1 MKRLF
6 LFLFVI
12 MLTGCTKGE
21 NSYPTIQDKLM
32 AMESYSTDC
41 KLTYISNKGETVY
54 ETKQIAAQD
63 GRYRI
68 ETQKPD
74 EYKNNIV
81 MFDGKMVWHYN
92 PNLENNKISVNPP
105 DKAARR
111 EILIFS
117 FMENYVKS
125 KDVGVETANL
135 DESRCTVL
143 EAKLAGNNKLLSTEK
158 LWIDNETQTPL
169 QLVIYDENNK
179 ERIVAEFSNFVY
191 NCNLDEKDFK
201 INKQGV

>member
-6 LFLFVI
+6 LFLCI
-12 MLTGCTKGE
+12 LILTGCTKSQ

-32 AMESYSTDC
+32 AMENYSTDC

-54 ETKQIAAQD
+54 ETKHKAERD

-68 ETQKPD
+68 ETSKPD
-74 EYKNNIV
+74 EYKDNIV

-92 PNLENNKISVNPP
+92 PNLKDNKISINPQ
-105 DKAARR
+105 DKASRR
-111 EILIFS
+111 EILLFS
-117 FMENYVKS
+117 FIENYVKS

-143 EAKLAGNNKLLSTEK
+143 EAKLAGNSKLLSTEK
-158 LWIDNETQTPL
+158 LWVDNESQNPL
-169 QLVIYDENNK
+169 RLVIYDENNK

-191 NCNLDEKDFK
+191 NCNLDEKDFQIDK
-201 INKQGV
+201 

>member
-12 MLTGCTKGE
+12 MLTGCTKE
-21 NSYPTIQDKLM
+21 ANSYPTIQDKLM

-54 ETKQIAAQD
+54 ETKQIAVQD

-81 MFDGKMVWHYN
+81 MFDGKMVWQYN

-143 EAKLAGNNKLLSTEK
+143 EAKLAGNNKLLSSEK

-191 NCNLDEKDFK
+191 NCSLDEKDFK
-201 INKQGV
+201 INK

>member
-6 LFLFVI
+6 LFLCI
-12 MLTGCTKGE
+12 LILTGCTKSQ

-54 ETKQIAAQD
+54 ETKHKAERD

-68 ETQKPD
+68 ETSKPD
-74 EYKNNIV
+74 EYKDNIV

-92 PNLENNKISVNPP
+92 PNLKDNKISINPQ
-105 DKAARR
+105 DKASRR
-111 EILIFS
+111 EILLFS
-117 FMENYVKS
+117 FIENYVKS

-143 EAKLAGNNKLLSTEK
+143 EAKLAGNSKLLSTEK
-158 LWIDNETQTPL
+158 LWVDNESQNPL
-169 QLVIYDENNK
+169 RLVIYDENNK

-191 NCNLDEKDFK
+191 NCNLDEKDFQIDK
-201 INKQGV
+201 